1 VIRTYRFCARVVT
14 IVVAIAAVLMTA
26 VVLRLLSGPVDLEV
40 ARPFLPT
47 EFDTPAGPVRVK
59 AEHIYV
65 EWSGL
70 KEPMRLVLTG
80 LHLTDASGH
89 ELASAPGIAVAFD
102 SRSVING
109 HLRPVSIV
117 VNRPNLEADIA
128 REGGMLQRVLAR
140 SDPDSQAEVVDLLI
154 EQLLSEHND
163 RSVLGQLNTIDVVHA
178 RVSLRDVPSGVV
190 WLAPDVQARLN
201 RDAAGVKISAKATFL
216 GPSSGEPI
224 GVSLDGTYSRD
235 RSRISFEAA
244 IDGMKPSMLA
254 DLSPDAALLR
264 GLDIALSGRLKVEAN
279 GSGEVRT
286 VAMEVTA
293 GAGTIT
299 LPGILPVAHKV
310 HSVSALAHIDATA
323 HTAKVDHIDIDMGV
337 AKIAV
342 TGNGER
348 TEKGQ
353 TFSGKAE
360 LKNVPIDKLGDYWPL
375 EFAEGGRAWAL
386 ANLSQG
392 TLDIAAEFAVSTPGN
407 DLSQLSVDRDVAYL
421 AYRGMTVHYMPH
433 MPELLNVSGNAR
445 FEGSAMHFDIAGGN
459 AVGLAVTGAT
469 IDLTGLDGP
478 ASQQTA
484 ALRVPITGP
493 ASAVAALLSRPKL
506 GLPRD
511 ALYDPKRLGGDAA
524 IELTLSFPLLNSI
537 TVSDIDIKAEAAVSA
552 FSLRNAIGTVDL
564 TDGVGRLVYANS
576 QLNVT
581 GTGKFDGNAVDI
593 VWREQFAPHAAYRQ
607 RYEVKGTI
615 PAALVAKAGF
625 LSPEPYVSGPVNVT
639 SFSYQVAANGSAEL
653 NGKFDLKGAKL
664 TSPIAWSKDAG
675 TDGHLTLGMK
685 LAPGGKL
692 STADF
697 EAHANGLQTKGQVRF
712 GADNSVQQVAVGELS
727 IGGTNISADWR
738 RGTAGSVEVDL
749 RGRSLELSRV
759 RAMLKAR
766 EDLAKAN
773 PGGPA
778 SRARESTRLLLQLDR
793 VVLQRGSLGSLNG
806 TLELSGDR
814 MVSAN
819 LGIGAGRGGTLRI
832 APAAQGRSVNLY
844 VADFGGLL
852 RETGWVDGMSGGFLD
867 FRGRIDDNAAGAPL
881 TGRLKLG
888 SYRLQRMTPRPDIGT
903 LNSTID
909 ALKRAGDPLQ
919 PFDALETQV
928 IKSGDRI
935 ELKDGHTSNNSIG
948 LTTAGVIDLA
958 SDQAHLR
965 GIVVPGFVLNNLLS
979 NVPLLG
985 PLLTGG
991 RNGGV
996 FAIAYR
1002 LDGPLGDL
1010 KSDVNI
1016 LSAVTPGALREL
1028 FTTPL
1033 YDGRSSSEASPVDR
1047 AP

>member
-1 VIRTYRFCARVVT
+1 MT
-14 IVVAIAAVLMTA
+14 IVVGIAAVLMTA

-47 EFDTPAGPVRVK
+47 EFDTPAGPVKVR

-80 LHLTDASGH
+80 LHMMDASDH

-102 SRSVING
+102 PRSVVNG
-109 HLRPVSIV
+109 RLRPVSIV

-128 REGGMLQRVLAR
+128 REGGMLQRVLAS

-163 RSVLGQLNTIDVVHA
+163 NSVLGQLNTIDVVHA

-190 WLAPDVQARLN
+190 WVAPDVQGRLN

-216 GPSSGEPI
+216 GPKSGEPI
-224 GVSLDGTYSRD
+224 DVSLDGTYSRD

-254 DLSPDAALLR
+254 DLSPDTVLLR
-264 GLDIALSGRLKVEAN
+264 GLDIALSGRLEVEAS

-286 VAMEVTA
+286 VSMEVTA

-299 LPGILPVAHKV
+299 LPGVLPVTHKV
-310 HSVSALAHIDATA
+310 RSVNALAHVDAAA
-323 HTAKVDHIDIDMGV
+323 HTARIDHIDVDMGV

-342 TGNGER
+342 TGTGQR
-348 TEKGQ
+348 TQQGQ
-353 TFSGKAE
+353 TFTGKAE
-360 LKNVPIDKLGDYWPL
+360 VKNIPIDKLGDYWPL

-386 ANLSQG
+386 ANLSG
-392 TLDIAAEFAVSTPGN
+392 GSLDIGADFTLSTPGN
-407 DLSQLSVDRDVAYL
+407 DLSRLSVDRNVAYL

-445 FEGSAMHFDIAGGN
+445 FEGDTMRFDVAGGN

-469 IDLTGLDGP
+469 IELTGLDGP
-478 ASQQTA
+478 SPQQYAS
-484 ALRVPITGP
+484 LRVPISGP
-493 ASAVAALLSRPKL
+493 APAVEALLARPKL

-511 ALYDPKRLGGDAA
+511 ALYDPKRLGGDVA
-524 IELTLSFPLLNSI
+524 IDLTLSFPLLNAL

-552 FSLRNAIGTVDL
+552 FSLKSAIGNVDL
-564 TDGVGRLVYANS
+564 SDGVGRLVYANS

-581 GTGKFDGNAVDI
+581 GVGKFDGNAVDI
-593 VWREQFAPHAAYRQ
+593 VWREQFGPRAPYRQ
-607 RYEVKGTI
+607 RYELRGTI
-615 PAALVAKAGF
+615 PASLLAKAGF
-625 LSPEPYVSGPVNVT
+625 PSPEPYISGPVNVT
-639 SFSYQVAANGSAEL
+639 GFSYQVATNGAAEIQ
-653 NGKFDLKGAKL
+653 GKLDLKGAKL
-664 TSPIAWSKDAG
+664 AAPVGWSKDAG

-697 EAHANGLQTKGQVRF
+697 EAQANGLRTKGQVRF
-712 GADNSVQQVAVGELS
+712 GPDNSVQEVAVSELAL
-727 IGGTNISADWR
+727 GGTNISAEWR
-738 RGTAGSVEVDL
+738 RNAAGSVEVAL
-749 RGRSLELSRV
+749 RGPSLELSRV

-766 EDLAKAN
+766 EDVAQAN

-778 SRARESTRLLLQLDR
+778 SRAQESTRFLLQVDR
-793 VVLQRGSLGSLNG
+793 VVLQRGSIGSLNG
-806 TLELSGDR
+806 KLELNGDR
-814 MVSAN
+814 MVSAD
-819 LGIGAGRGGTLRI
+819 LGIGSGKGATLKVTPGAKGRD
-832 APAAQGRSVNLY
+832 VNLY
-844 VADFGGLL
+844 VADFGELL
-852 RETGWVDGMSGGFLD
+852 RQTGWLDGLSGGYLD
-867 FRGRIDDNAAGAPL
+867 FRGRVDDSVGAAPL
-881 TGRLKLG
+881 IGRLKLG
-888 SYRLQRMTPRPDIGT
+888 PYSLQKVTPRPGIGT
-903 LNSTID
+903 LNTTIET
-909 ALKRAGDPLQ
+909 LNRAGDPLQ
-919 PFDALETQV
+919 QFDALETQV
-928 IKSGDRI
+928 VKTGDRI
-935 ELKDGHTSNNSIG
+935 ELKDGHTASNSIG
-948 LTTAGVIDLA
+948 LTTGGVIDLA
-958 SDQAHLR
+958 SDRAHLR

-991 RNGGV
+991 KNGGV

-1002 LDGPLGDL
+1002 LDGPLDDL
-1010 KSDVNI
+1010 KTDINMM
-1016 LSAVTPGALREL
+1016 SAVTPGALREL
-1028 FTTPL
+1028 FTRAP
-1033 YDGRSSSEASPVDR
+1033 YDGRTSSESPLDR
-1047 AP
+1047 SP

>member
-1 VIRTYRFCARVVT
+1 VVT

-47 EFDTPAGPVRVK
+47 EFDTPAGPVRVR

-70 KEPMRLVLTG
+70 KQPMRLVLTG
-80 LHLTDASGH
+80 LHLTDVTNH

-102 SRSVING
+102 SRSVVNG

-163 RSVLGQLNTIDVVHA
+163 HSVLGQLNTIDVVHA
-178 RVSLRDVPSGVV
+178 RVSLRDVPSGIV

-216 GPSSGEPI
+216 GPKSGEPI
-224 GVSLDGTYSRD
+224 DVSLDGTYSRD

-244 IDGMKPSMLA
+244 IDGLKPSMLA
-254 DLSPDAALLR
+254 DLSPDAVLLR

-279 GSGEVRT
+279 GAGEVRT

-299 LPGILPVAHKV
+299 LPGVLPVAHKV
-310 HSVSALAHIDATA
+310 RSVSALAHIDAAA
-323 HTAKVDHIDIDMGV
+323 HTARIDHIDVDMGV
-337 AKIAV
+337 ARIAV
-342 TGNGER
+342 TGTGER

-353 TFSGKAE
+353 SFSGKAE
-360 LKNVPIDKLGDYWPL
+360 VKNIPIDQLGDYWPL

-386 ANLSQG
+386 ANLSKG
-392 TLDIAAEFAVSTPGN
+392 SLDVGADFTLSTPGN
-407 DLSQLSVDRDVAYL
+407 DLSRLTVDRNVAYL
-421 AYRGMTVHYMPH
+421 AYRGMTVHYMSH
-433 MPELLNVSGNAR
+433 MPELLNVSGNGR
-445 FEGSAMHFDIAGGN
+445 FEGNAMHFDIAGGN

-469 IDLTGLDGP
+469 IDLTNLDSPG
-478 ASQQTA
+478 AQQIA
-484 ALRVPITGP
+484 RLRVPITGSAP
-493 ASAVAALLSRPKL
+493 AVVALLARPRL
-506 GLPRD
+506 GLPRE
-511 ALYDPKRLGGDAA
+511 ALYDSKRLSGEVA
-524 IELTLSFPLLNSI
+524 IELALSFPLLNALA
-537 TVSDIDIKAEAAVSA
+537 VSDIDIKADAAVSA
-552 FSLRNAIGTVDL
+552 FSLKNAIGNVDL
-564 TDGVGRLVYANS
+564 TDAVGRVVYANS

-581 GTGKFDGNAVDI
+581 GVGKLDGNAVDI
-593 VWREQFAPHAAYRQ
+593 AWREQFAPHSPYRQ
-607 RYEVKGTI
+607 RYELKGTV
-615 PAALVAKAGF
+615 PASLIAKAGF
-625 LSPEPYVSGPVNVT
+625 PSPEPYVSGPVNVT
-639 SFSYQVAANGSAEL
+639 SFFYQVAPNGAAEL
-653 NGKFDLKGAKL
+653 HGKFDLKGAKL
-664 TSPIAWSKDAG
+664 TSPIAWGKDPG
-675 TDGHLTLGMK
+675 TDGHLTVDMK

-712 GADNSVQQVAVGELS
+712 GADNYVQEVTVGGLS
-727 IGGTNISADWR
+727 IGGTDLSADWR
-738 RGTAGSVEVDL
+738 RSASGSVEVGL
-749 RGRSLELSRV
+749 HGRSLELSRV

-778 SRARESTRLLLQLDR
+778 SRAQESTRFLLQLDR
-793 VVLQRGSLGSLNG
+793 VVLQRGSLGSLKG
-806 TLELSGDR
+806 TLELNGDR
-814 MVSAN
+814 MVAAD
-819 LGIGAGRGGTLRI
+819 LGIGAGKGGTLKVS
-832 APAAQGRSVNLY
+832 PGTQGRSVNLY

-852 RETGWVDGMSGGFLD
+852 KDTGWLDGLSGGYLD
-867 FRGRIDDNAAGAPL
+867 FRGQVDDRAAGAPL
-881 TGRLKLG
+881 AGRLKLG
-888 SYRLQRMTPRPDIGT
+888 PYTLQKVTPRPDIGT
-903 LNSTID
+903 LNSTIE
-909 ALKRAGDPLQ
+909 ALNRAGDPLQ
-919 PFDALETQV
+919 QFDALETRV
-928 IKSGDRI
+928 VKTGDRI
-935 ELKDGHTSNNSIG
+935 ELKDGHTANRSIG

-958 SDQAHLR
+958 GDQAHLR

-1002 LDGPLGDL
+1002 LDGPLSDL
-1010 KSDVNI
+1010 KSDINYM
-1016 LSAVTPGALREL
+1016 SAMTPGALREL
-1028 FTTPL
+1028 FTSMP
-1033 YDGRSSSEASPVDR
+1033 YDGRSSSEAPVDR

>member
-1 VIRTYRFCARVVT
+1 VVT

-26 VVLRLLSGPVDLEV
+26 VVLRLLSGPVDLEI

-47 EFDTPAGPVRVK
+47 EFDTPAGPVRVR
-59 AEHIYV
+59 AEHIYA

-70 KEPMRLVLTG
+70 KQPMRLVLTG
-80 LHLTDASGH
+80 LHLTDVSNH

-128 REGGMLQRVLAR
+128 REGGMLQRVLAS

-154 EQLLSEHND
+154 DQLLSEHND
-163 RSVLGQLNTIDVVHA
+163 RSVLGQLNTIEVVHA

-216 GPSSGEPI
+216 GPKSGEPI
-224 GVSLDGTYSRD
+224 DVNLDGTYSRD
-235 RSRISFEAA
+235 RSHISFEAA
-244 IDGMKPSMLA
+244 IDGIKPSMLA
-254 DLSPDAALLR
+254 DLSPDAVLLR

-279 GSGEVRT
+279 GAGEVRT
-286 VAMEVTA
+286 VSMEVTA

-299 LPGILPVAHKV
+299 LPGVLPVAHKV
-310 HSVSALAHIDATA
+310 HSVSALAHVDATT
-323 HTAKVDHIDIDMGV
+323 HTAKIDHIDVDMGV

-342 TGNGER
+342 TGTGQR
-348 TEKGQ
+348 TETGQ

-360 LKNVPIDKLGDYWPL
+360 IKNIPIDKLGEYWPL

-386 ANLSQG
+386 ANLSSGSLDVG
-392 TLDIAAEFAVSTPGN
+392 TEFSISTPGN
-407 DLSQLSVDRDVAYL
+407 DLSQLSVDRNVAYL
-421 AYRGMTVHYMPH
+421 GYRGMTVHYMPH

-445 FEGSAMHFDIAGGN
+445 FEGGTMRFDIAQGN

-469 IDLTGLDGP
+469 IDLTGLDGL
-478 ASQQTA
+478 ASQTA
-484 ALRVPITGP
+484 SLRVPITGSAP
-493 ASAVAALLSRPKL
+493 AVEALLARPKL

-511 ALYDPKRLGGDAA
+511 ALYDPKRLGGNAE
-524 IELTLSFPLLNSI
+524 IEVTLSFPLLNAL

-552 FSLRNAIGTVDL
+552 FSLKNAIGNVDL

-581 GTGKFDGNAVDI
+581 GVGKFDGNAVDV
-593 VWREQFAPHAAYRQ
+593 VWREQFAPRSPYRQ
-607 RYEVKGTI
+607 RYELKGTV
-615 PAALVAKAGF
+615 PASLIAKAGF
-625 LSPEPYVSGPVNVT
+625 PSPEPYVSGPVNVT
-639 SFSYQVAANGSAEL
+639 SFSYQVANDGSAEL
-653 NGKFDLKGAKL
+653 QGKFDLKGAKL
-664 TSPIAWSKDAG
+664 TSPIAWGKDAG
-675 TDGHLTLGMK
+675 TDGHLTMGMK

-712 GADNSVQQVAVGELS
+712 GADNYVQEVALGELS
-727 IGGTNISADWR
+727 VGGTNISADWR
-738 RGTAGSVEVDL
+738 RSAAGSVDVGL
-749 RGRSLELSRV
+749 RGRSLELGRV

-778 SRARESTRLLLQLDR
+778 SRAQENTRFLLQLDR
-793 VVLQRGSLGSLNG
+793 VALQRGSLGSLNG
-806 TLELSGDR
+806 TLELNGDR
-814 MVSAN
+814 MIAAN
-819 LGIGAGRGGTLRI
+819 LGIGAGKGATLKV
-832 APAAQGRSVNLY
+832 APGAQGRSVNLY
-844 VADFGGLL
+844 VSDFGGLL
-852 RETGWVDGMSGGFLD
+852 RETGWLDGLSGGFLD
-867 FRGRIDDNAAGAPL
+867 FRGRVEDGGAEAPL

-888 SYRLQRMTPRPDIGT
+888 PYSLQKVTPRPDIGT
-903 LNSTID
+903 LNSTIEG
-909 ALKRAGDPLQ
+909 LNRAGDPLQ
-919 PFDALETQV
+919 PFDALETQIV
-928 IKSGDRI
+928 KTGDRI
-935 ELKDGHTSNNSIG
+935 ELKDGHTANKSIG
-948 LTTAGVIDLA
+948 LTAAGVIDLA
-958 SDQAHLR
+958 GDQAHLR

-1010 KSDVNI
+1010 KSDVNMM
-1016 LSAVTPGALREL
+1016 SAMTPGALREL
-1028 FTTPL
+1028 FTSMP
-1033 YDGRSSSEASPVDR
+1033 YDGRSSSEAPVDR

>member
-1 VIRTYRFCARVVT
+1 VVT
-14 IVVAIAAVLMTA
+14 IVTGIAAVLMTA

-47 EFDTPAGPVRVK
+47 EFDTPAGPVKVR

-80 LHLTDASGH
+80 LHLTDAGNH

-102 SRSVING
+102 SRSVVTG
-109 HLRPVSIV
+109 RLRPVSIV

-140 SDPDSQAEVVDLLI
+140 ADPDSQAEVVDLLI

-163 RSVLGQLNTIDVVHA
+163 HSVLGQLNTIDVMHA

-190 WLAPDVQARLN
+190 WLAPDVHAQLN

-216 GPSSGEPI
+216 GPKSGEPI
-224 GVSLDGTYSRD
+224 DVSLDGTYSRD

-244 IDGMKPSMLA
+244 IDGIKPSMLA

-286 VAMEVTA
+286 VSMEVTA

-299 LPGILPVAHKV
+299 LPGVLPATHKV
-310 HSVSALAHIDATA
+310 RSVNALAHVDATA
-323 HTAKVDHIDIDMGV
+323 HTARIDHIDVDMGV
-337 AKIAV
+337 AKIAI
-342 TGNGER
+342 TGTGRR
-348 TEKGQ
+348 TEQGQ
-353 TFSGKAE
+353 TFTGKAE
-360 LKNVPIDKLGDYWPL
+360 VKNIPIDKLGDYWPL

-386 ANLSQG
+386 ANLSG
-392 TLDIAAEFAVSTPGN
+392 GSLDIGAEFTLSMPGN
-407 DLSQLSVDRDVAYL
+407 DLAQLSVDHDVAYL

-433 MPELLNVSGNAR
+433 MPELSNVSGNAR
-445 FEGSAMHFDIAGGN
+445 FEGGTMHFDIAGGN

-469 IDLTGLDGP
+469 IELTGLDGP
-478 ASQQTA
+478 SQSAS
-484 ALRVPITGP
+484 LRVPITGP
-493 ASAVAALLSRPKL
+493 APAVQALLARPKL

-511 ALYDPKRLGGDAA
+511 ALYDPKRLGGDVA
-524 IELTLSFPLLNSI
+524 IDLTLSFPLLNAL
-537 TVSDIDIKAEAAVSA
+537 TVSDIDIRAEAAVSA
-552 FSLRNAIGTVDL
+552 FSLKNAIGNVDL

-581 GTGKFDGNAVDI
+581 GVGKFDGNSVDI
-593 VWREQFAPHAAYRQ
+593 VWREQFGPRAPYRQ
-607 RYEVKGTI
+607 RYELKGTI
-615 PAALVAKAGF
+615 PVSLIAKAGF
-625 LSPEPYVSGPVNVT
+625 PSPEPYISGPVNVT

-653 NGKFDLKGAKL
+653 NGKLDLKAAKL
-664 TSPIAWSKDAG
+664 TSPIAWGKDAG

-692 STADF
+692 SVADF
-697 EAHANGLQTKGQVRF
+697 EANANGLKTKGQVRF
-712 GADNSVQQVAVGELS
+712 GPDNYVQEVALSELAVG
-727 IGGTNISADWR
+727 GTDISADWR
-738 RGTAGSVEVDL
+738 RSAAGSVEVAL

-759 RAMLKAR
+759 RAMLKTR

-778 SRARESTRLLLQLDR
+778 SRAQDSTRFLLQLDR
-793 VVLQRGSLGSLNG
+793 VALQRGSLGSLNG
-806 TLELSGDR
+806 KLELNGDR
-814 MVSAN
+814 MVSAD
-819 LGIGAGRGGTLRI
+819 LGIGAGSGGTLKVT
-832 APAAQGRSVNLY
+832 PGAQGRSFNLY
-844 VADFGGLL
+844 VADFGKLL
-852 RETGWVDGMSGGFLD
+852 RETGWLDGLSGGYLD
-867 FRGRIDDNAAGAPL
+867 FRGRIDDSAANGPL
-881 TGRLKLG
+881 TGQLKLG
-888 SYRLQRMTPRPDIGT
+888 AYHLQRATPRPDIGT
-903 LNSTID
+903 LNTTID
-909 ALKRAGDPLQ
+909 GLNRAGDPLQ
-919 PFDALETQV
+919 QFDSLETRV
-928 IKSGDRI
+928 VKTGDRI
-935 ELKDGHTSNNSIG
+935 ELKDGHTANKSIG

-958 SDQAHLR
+958 SDRAHLR

-991 RNGGV
+991 KNGGV

-1002 LDGPLGDL
+1002 LDGPLDDL
-1010 KSDVNI
+1010 KTDVNMM
-1016 LSAVTPGALREL
+1016 SAMTPGALREL
-1028 FTTPL
+1028 FIRTP
-1033 YDGRSSSEASPVDR
+1033 YDGRTSSESSPVDR
-1047 AP
+1047 SP

>member
-1 VIRTYRFCARVVT
+1 
-14 IVVAIAAVLMTA
+14 
-26 VVLRLLSGPVDLEV
+26 
-40 ARPFLPT
+40 
-47 EFDTPAGPVRVK
+47 
-59 AEHIYV
+59 
-65 EWSGL
+65 
-70 KEPMRLVLTG
+70 
-80 LHLTDASGH
+80 
-89 ELASAPGIAVAFD
+89 
-102 SRSVING
+102 VING

-163 RSVLGQLNTIDVVHA
+163 RSVLGQLNTIEVVHA
-178 RVSLRDVPSGVV
+178 RVSLRDVPSGIV

-216 GPSSGEPI
+216 GPKSGEPI
-224 GVSLDGTYSRD
+224 DVSLDGTYSRD

-254 DLSPDAALLR
+254 DLSPDAVLLR

-299 LPGILPVAHKV
+299 LPGVLPVTHKV
-310 HSVSALAHIDATA
+310 RSVSALAHVDATA
-323 HTAKVDHIDIDMGV
+323 HTAKIDHIDVDMGA

-342 TGNGER
+342 TGTGQR

-360 LKNVPIDKLGDYWPL
+360 VKNIPIDKLGDYWPL

-386 ANLSQG
+386 ANLNSG
-392 TLDIAAEFAVSTPGN
+392 TLDIGADFTLSTPGN
-407 DLSQLSVDRDVAYL
+407 DLSQLSVDRNVAYL

-445 FEGSAMHFDIAGGN
+445 FEGSTMRFDIAGGN

-469 IDLTGLDGP
+469 IDLTGLDGL
-478 ASQQTA
+478 ASQTA
-484 ALRVPITGP
+484 SLRVPITGSAP
-493 ASAVAALLSRPKL
+493 AVEALLARPKL

-511 ALYDPKRLGGDAA
+511 ALYDPKRLGGDVA
-524 IELTLSFPLLNSI
+524 IELALSFPLLNSI
-537 TVSDIDIKAEAAVSA
+537 TVSDIDIKADAAVSA
-552 FSLRNAIGTVDL
+552 FSLKNAIGNVDL
-564 TDGVGRLVYANS
+564 TDGVGRVVYANS

-581 GTGKFDGNAVDI
+581 GAAKFDGNAVDV
-593 VWREQFAPHAAYRQ
+593 VWREQFAPRAPYRQ
-607 RYEVKGTI
+607 RYELKGTI

-625 LSPEPYVSGPVNVT
+625 PSPEPYVSGPVNVT

-675 TDGHLTLGMK
+675 TDGHLTTSMK

-712 GADNSVQQVAVGELS
+712 GADNYVQEVVLGELS
-727 IGGTNISADWR
+727 IGGTSISADWR
-738 RGTAGSVEVDL
+738 RSATGSVQVGL

-778 SRARESTRLLLQLDR
+778 SRAQESTRFLLQLDR

-806 TLELSGDR
+806 TLDLSGDR
-814 MVSAN
+814 MASAD
-819 LGIGAGRGGTLRI
+819 LGIGAGKGGTLKV
-832 APAAQGRSVNLY
+832 APGPQGRSVNLF

-852 RETGWVDGMSGGFLD
+852 RETGWLDGMSGGSLD
-867 FRGRIDDNAAGAPL
+867 FRGRIDDSAAGAPL

-888 SYRLQRMTPRPDIGT
+888 SYKLQKVTPRPDIGT
-903 LNSTID
+903 LNSTIE
-909 ALKRAGDPLQ
+909 ALNRAGDPLQ
-919 PFDALETQV
+919 QFDALETQV
-928 IKSGDRI
+928 IKTGDRI
-935 ELKDGHTSNNSIG
+935 ELKDGHTSNSSIG
-948 LTTAGVIDLA
+948 LTTGGVIDLA

-1002 LDGPLGDL
+1002 LDGPLSDL
-1010 KSDVNI
+1010 KTDVNMM
-1016 LSAVTPGALREL
+1016 AAMTPGALREL
-1028 FTTPL
+1028 FTATPS
-1033 YDGRSSSEASPVDR
+1033 YDGRSSSEAPMDR

>member
-1 VIRTYRFCARVVT
+1 MT

-40 ARPFLPT
+40 ARSFLPT
-47 EFDTPAGPVRVK
+47 EFDTPAGPVRVR
-59 AEHIYV
+59 AEHIYA

-70 KEPMRLVLTG
+70 KQPMRLVLTG
-80 LHLTDASGH
+80 LHLTDVSNH

-128 REGGMLQRVLAR
+128 REGGMLQRVLAS

-154 EQLLSEHND
+154 DQLLSEHND
-163 RSVLGQLNTIDVVHA
+163 RSVLGQLNTIEVVHA

-190 WLAPDVQARLN
+190 WLAPEVQARLN

-216 GPSSGEPI
+216 GPKSGEPI
-224 GVSLDGTYSRD
+224 DVNLDGTYSRD

-244 IDGMKPSMLA
+244 IDGIKPSMLA
-254 DLSPDAALLR
+254 DLSPDAVLLR

-279 GSGEVRT
+279 GAGEVRT
-286 VAMEVTA
+286 VSMEVTA

-299 LPGILPVAHKV
+299 LPGVLPVAHKV
-310 HSVSALAHIDATA
+310 HSVSALAHVDATA
-323 HTAKVDHIDIDMGV
+323 HTAKIDHIDVDMGV

-342 TGNGER
+342 TGTGQR
-348 TEKGQ
+348 TETGQ

-360 LKNVPIDKLGDYWPL
+360 IKNIPIDKLGEYWPL

-386 ANLSQG
+386 ANLSSG
-392 TLDIAAEFAVSTPGN
+392 SLDIGTEFSLSTPGN
-407 DLSQLSVDRDVAYL
+407 DLSQLSVDRNVASL
-421 AYRGMTVHYMPH
+421 AYSGMTVHYMPH

-445 FEGSAMHFDIAGGN
+445 FEGGTMRFDIAHGN

-469 IDLTGLDGP
+469 IDLTGLDGL
-478 ASQQTA
+478 ASQTA
-484 ALRVPITGP
+484 SLRVPIKGSAP
-493 ASAVAALLSRPKL
+493 AFEALLARPKL

-511 ALYDPKRLGGDAA
+511 ALYDSKRLGGNAA
-524 IELTLSFPLLNSI
+524 IELTLSFPLLNDL
-537 TVSDIDIKAEAAVSA
+537 TVSDMDIKADAAVSA
-552 FSLRNAIGTVDL
+552 FSLKNAIGNVDL

-581 GTGKFDGNAVDI
+581 GVGKFDGNAVDV
-593 VWREQFAPHAAYRQ
+593 VWREQFAPRSPYRQ
-607 RYEVKGTI
+607 RYELKGTV
-615 PAALVAKAGF
+615 PASLIAKAGF
-625 LSPEPYVSGPVNVT
+625 PSPEPYVSGPVNVT
-639 SFSYQVAANGSAEL
+639 SFSYQVANDGSAEL
-653 NGKFDLKGAKL
+653 YGKFDLKGAKL
-664 TSPIAWSKDAG
+664 TSPIAWGKDAG
-675 TDGHLTLGMK
+675 TDGHLTMGMK

-712 GADNSVQQVAVGELS
+712 GADNYVQEVALGELS
-727 IGGTNISADWR
+727 VGGTNISADWR
-738 RGTAGSVEVDL
+738 RSAAGSVEVGL
-749 RGRSLELSRV
+749 RGRSLELGRV

-778 SRARESTRLLLQLDR
+778 SRAQENTRFLLQLDR
-793 VVLQRGSLGSLNG
+793 VALQRGSLGSLKG
-806 TLELSGDR
+806 TLELNGDR
-814 MVSAN
+814 MVAAD
-819 LGIGAGRGGTLRI
+819 LGLGAGKGGTLKV
-832 APAAQGRSVNLY
+832 APGAQGRSLNLY
-844 VADFGGLL
+844 VADFGALL
-852 RETGWVDGMSGGFLD
+852 RDTGWLDGLSGGFLD
-867 FRGRIDDNAAGAPL
+867 FRGQVDDRVAGAPL

-888 SYRLQRMTPRPDIGT
+888 PYSLQKVTPRPDIGT
-903 LNSTID
+903 LNTTIEG
-909 ALKRAGDPLQ
+909 LNRAGDPLQ

-928 IKSGDRI
+928 VKTGDRI
-935 ELKDGHTSNNSIG
+935 ELRDGHTANKSIG

-958 SDQAHLR
+958 GDQAHLR

-1010 KSDVNI
+1010 KSDVNMM
-1016 LSAVTPGALREL
+1016 SAMTPGALREL
-1028 FTTPL
+1028 FTSMP
-1033 YDGRSSSEASPVDR
+1033 YDGRSSSEAPVDR